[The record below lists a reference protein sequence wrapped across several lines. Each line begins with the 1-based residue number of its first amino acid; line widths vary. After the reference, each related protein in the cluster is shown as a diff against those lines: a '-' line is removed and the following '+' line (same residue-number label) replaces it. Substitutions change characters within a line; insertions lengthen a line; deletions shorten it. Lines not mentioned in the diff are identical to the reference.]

1 MATLEEAIENVRR
14 LENLALYNDE
24 QPTIEASPASITY
37 NFDFDTNFCDKEAF
51 ITGISR
57 YMEEA
62 AIHQQLNDML
72 ETGEQYACMLYT
84 WRCLSRAVPTAKND
98 EQSNRTEMYQATLD
112 VMKPHIQKLKDF
124 MYFHESAITT
134 FCSEIK
140 KLCHPERKKDFISET
155 HLLALGKCINMFAV
169 LGSLKNM
176 KACLNNDFAFYKRA
190 ETFLKQTTND
200 ARALQESQNLTMFLA
215 THDIITTKLKAG
227 LEDIEGSD
235 EVLADIIQQ
244 ACYFFEFKMYVLPKE
259 KHLLLKVIGF
269 TLFLLDGKNANV
281 NKLDQKR
288 RISIN
293 KIDKFF
299 KQLPVVPLYGDMQI
313 SLISYVKNCPHFDGS
328 KWSCASE
335 NAEEKIGMMQYNL
348 TGKIDSIRDEHVKF
362 MSELSKIN
370 NEYNNTKVKK
380 TLSIEECRGLTDLAL
395 RGLRLISSWNAQV
408 MELFYWK
415 LLHLTD
421 KYSNPQCPETAEE
434 YERATRYNYDSN
446 EKFALV
452 QTMSM
457 IKGLSGIMFRLEG
470 IFSNAIR
477 CFIHAELQDFVQNT
491 MREPLRKAAK
501 SSKKTLMKTVMMAIR
516 ETVIDLSKSAVED
529 PAVRGE
535 KDPKNGFRIDIPFR
549 SVGPSSTQL
558 YMLRTML
565 ESLSSDK
572 AGRGTKSFRKDLD
585 SSTLNSID
593 VFLRSSF
600 FYPYLLKFSQS
611 LKECSDLSQLWYRE
625 FFLELTMG
633 KRIQF
638 PIEMSMPWILTD
650 HILQASDAAMM
661 EYVLIPL
668 DLYNDSADCAL
679 NRFKKQFL
687 YDEVEA
693 EVNLCFDQF
702 VFRLSEDIYSHY
714 KQLAS
719 SIYLNKRFRSELEK
733 RYIDEKRPKPGE
745 ELLPYPPTN
754 RFVTILAQRH
764 VQLLGR
770 SVDLHKL
777 LEQRLTISLRKSLDV
792 AVSRFESKPLCYIM
806 ELETLT
812 EICRLTHF
820 LLSKHISLPNFE
832 SMFMEA
838 NHAVSAPYGRI
849 TLHVFWE
856 LYYDFL
862 PNYCYNSSTNR
873 FTRTTLSFVKEE
885 PRDQPPKASNV
896 HLYGNKDLHS
906 AYTNIFSLNENF
918 VGSEHFGCIVRLLSY
933 QGIAVVIEEL
943 LKVVKNLFQSTIQ
956 QYVKVL
962 MDGMP
967 SKCGLPRYEYGSA
980 GVLEF
985 YNANLESIMQ
995 YRDLKTEV
1003 FQAFREVGN
1012 IIIFCLQV
1020 EEQMTQ
1026 EEIADL
1032 LHAAPFQGI
1041 IPRPFVK
1048 ENNCLEKDTVEAKMK
1063 RLEAQYATF
1072 QLVSLVSRYG
1082 TDEQRLNSEESD
1094 VITRERLCC
1103 GLSLF
1108 EVVLRRIKSF
1118 LDDDVWKEPAPSNGV
1133 MSIEECKEFHRLW
1146 SAIQFIYCKPLGQNE
1161 ITVEETFG
1169 ESLNWAG
1176 CTIITLLGQE
1186 HRFEALDFSAH
1197 LLRVQEIDARQE
1209 TVAGVDLKR
1218 LVERIKQYRTI
1229 NNEIFAV
1236 LNRYLKSGESSFE
1249 QVRCFQPP
1257 IHQACMSAV

>member
-1 MATLEEAIENVRR
+1 MSLERKKGSGRPRKLNLKDQQRLIQLARKDDTRSARDIQIELIKKGSPKVAPRTITRYLNRSGYFSFNPKNQPLLTPVQQENRVKWCEEHLRTRWNQWVFSDESRFELFGTREAEFQQDGATCHTSKSASEWFTEQKWKVSSCPTNSPDLNLIENVWG
-14 LENLALYNDE
+14 L
-24 QPTIEASPASITY
+24 
-37 NFDFDTNFCDKEAF
+37 
-51 ITGISR
+51 
-57 YMEEA
+57 
-62 AIHQQLNDML
+62 
-72 ETGEQYACMLYT
+72 
-84 WRCLSRAVPTAKND
+84 
-98 EQSNRTEMYQATLD
+98 
-112 VMKPHIQKLKDF
+112 
-124 MYFHESAITT
+124 
-134 FCSEIK
+134 IK
-140 KLCHPERKKDFISET
+140 KAVEKK
-155 HLLALGKCINMFAV
+155 KP
-169 LGSLKNM
+169 KN
-176 KACLNNDFAFYKRA
+176 LD
-190 ETFLKQTTND
+190 
-200 ARALQESQNLTMFLA
+200 
-215 THDIITTKLKAG
+215 G
-227 LEDIEGSD
+227 LE
-235 EVLADIIQQ
+235 V
-244 ACYFFEFKMYVLPKE
+244 
-259 KHLLLKVIGF
+259 
-269 TLFLLDGKNANV
+269 
-281 NKLDQKR
+281 
-288 RISIN
+288 
-293 KIDKFF
+293 
-299 KQLPVVPLYGDMQI
+299 
-313 SLISYVKNCPHFDGS
+313 
-328 KWSCASE
+328 
-335 NAEEKIGMMQYNL
+335 
-348 TGKIDSIRDEHVKF
+348 
-362 MSELSKIN
+362 
-370 NEYNNTKVKK
+370 
-380 TLSIEECRGLTDLAL
+380 
-395 RGLRLISSWNAQV
+395 
-408 MELFYWK
+408 
-415 LLHLTD
+415 
-421 KYSNPQCPETAEE
+421 
-434 YERATRYNYDSN
+434 
-446 EKFALV
+446 
-452 QTMSM
+452 
-457 IKGLSGIMFRLEG
+457 
-470 IFSNAIR
+470 AI
-477 CFIHAELQDFVQNT
+477 
-491 MREPLRKAAK
+491 
-501 SSKKTLMKTVMMAIR
+501 
-516 ETVIDLSKSAVED
+516 
-529 PAVRGE
+529 
-535 KDPKNGFRIDIPFR
+535 
-549 SVGPSSTQL
+549 
-558 YMLRTML
+558 
-565 ESLSSDK
+565 
-572 AGRGTKSFRKDLD
+572 
-585 SSTLNSID
+585 
-593 VFLRSSF
+593 
-600 FYPYLLKFSQS
+600 
-611 LKECSDLSQLWYRE
+611 
-625 FFLELTMG
+625 
-633 KRIQF
+633 
-638 PIEMSMPWILTD
+638 
-650 HILQASDAAMM
+650 
-661 EYVLIPL
+661 
-668 DLYNDSADCAL
+668 
-679 NRFKKQFL
+679 
-687 YDEVEA
+687 
-693 EVNLCFDQF
+693 
-702 VFRLSEDIYSHY
+702 
-714 KQLAS
+714 
-719 SIYLNKRFRSELEK
+719 
-733 RYIDEKRPKPGE
+733 
-745 ELLPYPPTN
+745 
-754 RFVTILAQRH
+754 
-764 VQLLGR
+764 QLLGR

-1048 ENNCLEKDTVEAKMK
+1048 EKDTVEAKMK
-1063 RLEAQYATF
+1063 RLEAQYAAF
-1072 QLVSLVSRYG
+1072 QLVSLVTRYG

-1108 EVVLRRIKSF
+1108 EVVLRRIQSF
-1118 LDDDVWKEPAPSNGV
+1118 LDDDVWKEPTPSNGV

-1249 QVRCFQPP
+1249 HVRCFQPP
-1257 IHQACMSAV
+1257 IHQAFMSAV